1 MQFWESVSTRVQPT
15 QAGLT
20 LQINTSAGGV
30 LPGSPL
36 GTLLTAGPVGPSDLV
51 RKKQLLSEAQQ
62 LLKGAKVS
70 CTPKQQA
77 QAHLAPHYKAGES
90 LAGHSSRMTSRP
102 PFDGL
107 GSALTAP
114 SGAPAPAMPRP

>member
-1 MQFWESVSTRVQPT
+1 MQFWESVSTRVHPT

-20 LQINTSAGGV
+20 LQISTSAGGV

-51 RKKQLLSEAQQ
+51 RNKQLLSDAQQ

-70 CTPKQQA
+70 CTSKQQA
-77 QAHLAPHYKAGES
+77 QAHLAPHHPQAGES
-90 LAGHSSRMTSRP
+90 TTSRT
-102 PFDGL
+102 L
-107 GSALTAP
+107 
-114 SGAPAPAMPRP
+114 